1 MILPFLNRISS
12 APPSTRPKTEQDM
25 IQKTLNAIGVTYSHM
40 NDDILVPS
48 RIEAERTKQTLIVC
62 GVCCPSCIGGSSFFV
77 KKTRKK
83 KSQAKEREG
92 NEVPTVQWPPKRQHH
107 KPAPRPTDQLRLP
120 TLKDSWELTDL
131 TFSGLLLVIK
141 RWYNLG

>member
-1 MILPFLNRISS
+1 
-12 APPSTRPKTEQDM
+12 M

-48 RIEAERTKQTLIVC
+48 KIEAERTKQTLIVR
-62 GVCCPSCIGGSSFFV
+62 GVLSLLYRWKLIFFV

-83 KSQAKEREG
+83 AKEKEG
-92 NEVPTVQWPPKRQHH
+92 NEAPTVQWPPKRQHH
-107 KPAPRPTDQLRLP
+107 KPAPRPTDQLRLS
-120 TLKDSWELTDL
+120 TLKNGCELTDL